1 MKKILVLFIL
11 LFITS
16 CRNDDLIN
24 TENNPPE
31 IETSPEIEPE
41 IGSEEVFPAGSLNS
55 FFSNALISDNESNI
69 NRLNPIRITEY
80 DPTNNRIKTNYT
92 NLTNLTIQASGGQ
105 SWFVAQG
112 MEASNLVEIQSIDIT
127 TGWITLGNTYLGS
140 LNNNIGQSIEFFN
153 PFINYN
159 IINNRPLFNPYPT
172 SVTEGVFN
180 YIQPGGIIEKTDGT
194 YVLLTPVVFGFHD
207 SRSIYFATSNNL
219 EDWTFHNT
227 KILSTD
233 MIPFAKTN
241 GNVFSTDNPYK
252 LDNGNYLVLLGVQQ
266 PNNSYTSAYMI
277 IDENLN
283 IIQQPKEIMIPGW
296 NGLNQNSF
304 PLALTKFE
312 NKYRILFHK
321 RNTNAVERE
330 IHEVFATDLLNA
342 LDNNSS
348 IISSNII
355 HKGTNSSGYLK
366 GKADDATYIT
376 FNSKLHILLGSEEVF
391 SSFLTSR
398 NREYGLMNWNGTN
411 WNHDSRSPLL
421 INPVELRHKYPI
433 YNWAWDHLGA
443 FASPIIK
450 NQTLYIFMAFGTDNP
465 DYFISAIKIPLN

>member
-1 MKKILVLFIL
+1 MKKIIVLFIIS
-11 LFITS
+11 FITS
-16 CRNDDLIN
+16 CGNDDKIN
-24 TENNPPE
+24 TENNQPE
-31 IETSPEIEPE
+31 IETTPEIEPE

-55 FFSNALISDNESNI
+55 FFSNALISDNISNI
-69 NRLNPIRITEY
+69 KRLNPIKISAY
-80 DPTNNRIKTNYT
+80 DPTNNRIKTNYA
-92 NLTNLTIQASGGQ
+92 NLTNLIIQGSGGQ
-105 SWFVAQG
+105 SWFITQG
-112 MEASNLVEIQSIDIT
+112 MEASNLVEIENVDLQ

-140 LNNNIGQSIEFFN
+140 LNKNIGESIEFFN

-180 YIQPGGIIEKTDGT
+180 YMQPGGIIEKTDGT

-219 EDWTFHNT
+219 EDWTFHNQ

-233 MIPFAKTN
+233 MIPFAKIN

-266 PNNSYTSAYMI
+266 PNNNYTSAYMI

-296 NGLNQNSF
+296 NGQNQNSF

-312 NKYRILFHK
+312 NKFRILFHK
-321 RNTNAVERE
+321 RNTNAIDRE
-330 IHEVFATDLLNA
+330 IHEVIATDLLSA
-342 LDNNSS
+342 LDFNNN
-348 IISSNII
+348 IISSSII
-355 HKGTNSSGYLK
+355 HKGTNSNGYLK
-366 GKADDATYIT
+366 GKADDAAYIQ
-376 FNSKLHILLGSEEVF
+376 FNSKLHILIGSEEVY
-391 SSFLTSR
+391 SSYLTSN
-398 NREYGLMNWNGTN
+398 NREYGLMNWNETN

>member
-1 MKKILVLFIL
+1 MKKIIVLFIL

-16 CRNDDLIN
+16 CGNDDLIN
-24 TENNPPE
+24 IENNQPV
-31 IETSPEIEPE
+31 IETAPETEPE
-41 IGSEEVFPAGSLNS
+41 IGSEEVFPLGSLNT
-55 FFSNALISDNESNI
+55 FFSNALISDNISNI
-69 NRLNPIRITEY
+69 NRLNPIKITAY

-92 NLTNLTIQASGGQ
+92 NLNNLTFQASGGQ
-105 SWFVAQG
+105 SWFITQG
-112 MEASNLVEIQSIDIT
+112 SEASNLVEIENIDIQ
-127 TGWITLGNTYLGS
+127 TGWITLGNTFLGS
-140 LNNNIGQSIEFFN
+140 LNKNIGQSIEFFN

-219 EDWTFHNT
+219 EDWTFHNQ

-233 MIPFAKTN
+233 MIPFAKIN

-277 IDENLN
+277 IDEDLN

-296 NGLNQNSF
+296 NGENQNSF

-321 RNTNAVERE
+321 RNTNAIDRE
-330 IHEVFATDLLNA
+330 IHEVIATDLLSA
-342 LDNNSS
+342 LDFNNN

-355 HKGTNSSGYLK
+355 HKGTNSSGYLR
-366 GKADDATYIT
+366 GKADDAAYII
-376 FNSKLHILLGSEEVF
+376 FNSKLHILLGSEEVL
-391 SSFLTSR
+391 SSYLTSN

-411 WNHDSRSPLL
+411 WNHDTRSPLL